1 MKGRVRRLLQPAVMR
16 RKTFSVSMDSNQVD
30 MVDKLA
36 LFFGGKTGQKISRN
50 QMIEEA
56 VGGFID
62 DSAEVIREQFDMD
75 IRTIT
80 IAELE
85 RNRRAGA
92 TDVAELDTLIV
103 PARDNA
109 VYREDFFVR
118 RVWNNVRVVEEKLQ
132 CMRYLAVYVGAP
144 TSAITHY
151 APIMSYRRDS
161 QNPGRFSILLEGEPL
176 PLPRHVEAGDPGAA
190 AGMRS
195 CRYTAFH
202 LLCQARNLQDLFEPL
217 GEV

>member
-1 MKGRVRRLLQPAVMR
+1 MKGRVRRLLQPAVLR
-16 RKTFSVSMDSNQVD
+16 RKTFSVTMDSNQVE

-36 LFFGGKTGQKISRN
+36 LFFGEKTGQKISRN

-62 DSAEVIREQFDMD
+62 DSAEVIQEQFDMD
-75 IRTIT
+75 IRTVT

-85 RNRRAGA
+85 RGRRSNA

-109 VYREDFFVR
+109 AYREDFFVR
-118 RVWNNVRVVEEKLQ
+118 HVWSNVRVVEEKLQ

-151 APIMSYRRDS
+151 APIGSYRKDP
-161 QNPGRFSILLEGEPL
+161 QNPGRYSILLEGNPQPL
-176 PLPRHVEAGDPGAA
+176 PQRVEAGDPGAA

-195 CRYTAFH
+195 CRYTAFY
-202 LLCQARNLQDLFEPL
+202 LLCRARSLQDLFEPL